1 LIFEASNAQRDRNF
15 AASRYHVEAAMKP
28 ANTPVKENNS
38 LIRPVKTPLIRQKHK
53 IDKIAKSNR
62 FIILLFLMQAIS
74 LT

>member
-1 LIFEASNAQRDRNF
+1 
-15 AASRYHVEAAMKP
+15 MKP